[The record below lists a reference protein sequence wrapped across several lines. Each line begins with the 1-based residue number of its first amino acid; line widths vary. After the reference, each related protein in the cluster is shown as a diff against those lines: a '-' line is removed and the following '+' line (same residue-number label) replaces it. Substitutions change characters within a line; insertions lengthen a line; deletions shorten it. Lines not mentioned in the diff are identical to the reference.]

1 MRIMDLLTDDPHPP
15 GEAVGEPGSGV
26 EPAPVS
32 WLRVLLAA
40 ALGPLVTGYAA
51 VATVLALVALT
62 AGRTAFS
69 DTGVLLAARPGWLA
83 AHQVRLGIGGHPLGF
98 LPLLPTLGVVAL
110 AARTAS
116 GAARRLGCRSFRE
129 ARPVLLTITGA
140 HAVFGLVVALCAQGS
155 PVTANPALAFVV
167 PGLLAAAAS
176 CAGITRS
183 CGLPDAVSDRID
195 ALALR
200 GLRVGAM
207 SLAILVACGAAVF
220 TVATGLSWATV
231 SGTYEPGFGTS
242 SGLFLLSLL
251 YLPNAVTAAM
261 SFVTGPGFS
270 IGPLTVGVFGYRGSA
285 VPAVPLLGGLP
296 EHHAAWWPALLV
308 LPAATGAL
316 AGWSLRKADADPAQR
331 IRAVAVAG
339 AVVALG
345 CVVLGTLAGG
355 RLGDGPF
362 DPVSVPVGVASIVA
376 FCWIVIPGS
385 FVAFFAG
392 EHEPPAPPPEALEDN
407 EAFQDADDVDAEEA
421 AEAVEELE
429 AAEASE
435 NSGESEEDEEF
446 SAEDAEFEAEAD
458 AELGLEE
465 PAEDLPDIAPEPGG
479 AVTGGTETC
488 GDVEPDEGDR

>member
-1 MRIMDLLTDDPHPP
+1 MRIMELLTDDPHPP
-15 GEAVGEPGSGV
+15 GETVGDPGP
-26 EPAPVS
+26 EPAAASRV
-32 WLRVLLAA
+32 RVLLASA
-40 ALGPLVTGYAA
+40 FSPLVTGYAA

-69 DTGVLLAARPGWLA
+69 GTGVLLAAGPGWLA
-83 AHQVRLGIGGHPLGF
+83 AHQVRLGIGGHPLGV
-98 LPLLPTLGVVAL
+98 LPLLPTLGVLAL

-116 GAARRLGCRSFRE
+116 GAARRLGCRSFGD
-129 ARPVLLTITGA
+129 AVPVLIAISGA
-140 HAVFGLVVALCAQGS
+140 HAVFGLVIALCAQGS
-155 PVTANPALAFVV
+155 PVTANPLVAFAV
-167 PGLLAAAAS
+167 PGLLAAAAAG
-176 CAGITRS
+176 AGITRS
-183 CGLPDAVSDRID
+183 CGLPDVVADRLD
-195 ALALR
+195 PLALR
-200 GLRVGAM
+200 GLRAGALG
-207 SLAILVACGAAVF
+207 LAVLAACGAAVF
-220 TVATGLSWATV
+220 TVATGLSWPAV
-231 SGTYEPGFGTS
+231 AGTYEPGLGTS
-242 SGLFLLSLL
+242 AGLFLLSLL

-270 IGPLTVGVFGYRGSA
+270 IGPLTVGVFGYRGGA

-316 AGWSLRKADADPAQR
+316 VGWSLRRVAADPAQR

-345 CVVLGTLAGG
+345 CVLLGTLAGG

-362 DPVSVPVGVASIVA
+362 DPVSVPVGVASVVA

-407 EAFQDADDVDAEEA
+407 EAFQDAEAVDAEEA
-421 AEAVEELE
+421 SEAVEELE
-429 AAEASE
+429 ASEA
-435 NSGESEEDEEF
+435 SEEDEAEPD
-446 SAEDAEFEAEAD
+446 EDAEFEAEAD

-465 PAEDLPDIAPEPGG
+465 PAEEAPEPDE

-488 GDVEPDEGDR
+488 GDVEPGEGDR

>member
-1 MRIMDLLTDDPHPP
+1 MLIMDVLTDDPHPP
-15 GEAVGEPGSGV
+15 GEEVGGLRPEAGLPGGARV
-26 EPAPVS
+26 
-32 WLRVLLAA
+32 RVLLAA
-40 ALGPLVTGYAA
+40 ALGPLVTGYTA

-69 DTGVLLAARPGWLA
+69 ATGVLLAAGPGWLA
-83 AHQVRLGIGGHPLGF
+83 AHQVRLGLGGHPLGM
-98 LPLLPTLGVVAL
+98 LPLLPTLGVVVL

-129 ARPVLLTITGA
+129 ARPVLIAIAGA
-140 HAVFGLVVALCAQGS
+140 HAVLGLVIALCAQGS
-155 PVTANPALAFVV
+155 PVTANPVAAFAG

-176 CAGITRS
+176 GVGIIRS
-183 CGLPDAVSDRID
+183 CGLPDVVAERLD

-200 GLRVGAM
+200 GLRAGAL
-207 SLAILVACGAAVF
+207 SLAVLVACGAAVF

-231 SGTYEPGFGTS
+231 SDSYEPGFGTS
-242 SGLFLLSLL
+242 FGLFLLSLL
-251 YLPNAVTAAM
+251 YLPNAVTAAL

-270 IGPLTVGVFGYRGSA
+270 IGPLSVGMFGYRGGA

-308 LPAATGAL
+308 LPAAAGAL

-331 IRAVAVAG
+331 IRAVAAAG

-362 DPVSVPVGVASIVA
+362 DPVSIPVGVASIVA

-407 EAFQDADDVDAEEA
+407 EAFEDAEDVDAEKA
-421 AEAVEELE
+421 SEAVAEFE

-435 NSGESEEDEEF
+435 EPEASEEDEQTA
-446 SAEDAEFEAEAD
+446 AEDAEFEAEAD

-465 PAEDLPDIAPEPGG
+465 PAEEAPEPGE

-488 GDVEPDEGDR
+488 GDVEAAEGDR

>member
-1 MRIMDLLTDDPHPP
+1 MDQLTEEPHPP
-15 GEAVGEPGSGV
+15 GDAVGVPEP
-26 EPAPVS
+26 EPVRASRV
-32 WLRVLLAA
+32 RVLLAA
-40 ALGPLVTGYAA
+40 ALGPLITGYAA
-51 VATVLALVALT
+51 VATVLTLIALT
-62 AGRTAFS
+62 AGRAAFS
-69 DTGVLLAARPGWLA
+69 DAGVLLAAGPGWLA
-83 AHQVRLGIGGHPLGF
+83 AHQVRLGIGGHPLGM

-116 GAARRLGCRSFRE
+116 GGARRLGCRSFRE
-129 ARPVLLTITGA
+129 ARPVLLTVTGA
-140 HAVFGLVVALCAQGS
+140 HAVFGLVVALGVQGS
-155 PVTANPALAFVV
+155 SVTANPLAAFVV
-167 PGLLAAAAS
+167 PGLLAGAAS
-176 CAGITRS
+176 VAGVTRS
-183 CGLPDAVSDRID
+183 CGLPDAVADRLD
-195 ALALR
+195 PLALR
-200 GLRVGAM
+200 GLRVGAT
-207 SLAILVACGAAVF
+207 SLAVLVACGAAVF
-220 TVATGLSWATV
+220 TVATALSWSTV
-231 SGTYEPGFGTS
+231 ADTYEPGLGTS
-242 SGLFLLSLL
+242 SGLFVLSLL
-251 YLPNAVTAAM
+251 YLPNAVTAAL

-270 IGPLTVGVFGYRGSA
+270 IGPLTVGMFGYRGGA

-296 EHHAAWWPALLV
+296 EHHAVWWPALLV

-316 AGWSLRKADADPAQR
+316 AGWALRKVDADPAQR

-362 DPVSVPVGVASIVA
+362 DPVSVPVGVASVVA

-407 EAFQDADDVDAEEA
+407 EAFQDADDVDPEEA

-429 AAEASE
+429 AAAERSEA
-435 NSGESEEDEEF
+435 DEEEPG
-446 SAEDAEFEAEAD
+446 EDAEFEAEAE

-465 PAEDLPDIAPEPGG
+465 PAEEAPEPDE

-488 GDVEPDEGDR
+488 GDVEPDETDR

>member
-15 GEAVGEPGSGV
+15 GAAVGDPRPGV
-26 EPAPVS
+26 EPAGAAR
-32 WLRVLLAA
+32 LRILLAA
-40 ALGPLVTGYAA
+40 ALGPLVTGYTA

-69 DTGVLLAARPGWLA
+69 GTGVLLAAGPGWLA
-83 AHQVRLGIGGHPLGF
+83 AHQVPLGLGGHPLGV

-110 AARTAS
+110 GARTAS

-129 ARPVLLTITGA
+129 ALPVLVTITGA
-140 HAVFGLVVALCAQGS
+140 HAVSGLVVALCAQGS
-155 PVTANPALAFVV
+155 PVTANPVTAFAV

-183 CGLPDAVSDRID
+183 CGLPDVAAERLDP
-195 ALALR
+195 LALR
-200 GLRVGAM
+200 GLRAGAM
-207 SLAILVACGAAVF
+207 GLAVLVTCGAAVF
-220 TVATGLSWATV
+220 TVATGLSWGTV
-231 SGTYEPGFGTS
+231 SDSYEPGFGTS
-242 SGLFLLSLL
+242 FGLFLLSLL
-251 YLPNAVTAAM
+251 YLPNAVTAAL
-261 SFVTGPGFS
+261 SFVAGPGFS
-270 IGPLTVGVFGYRGSA
+270 VGSLTVGMFGYHGGS
-285 VPAVPLLGGLP
+285 VPAVPLLAGLP

-308 LPAATGAL
+308 LPAAAGAL
-316 AGWSLRKADADPAQR
+316 TGWSLRKVDAEPAQR

-362 DPVSVPVGVASIVA
+362 DPVSVPVGVASVVA

-407 EAFQDADDVDAEEA
+407 EAFEDAEEIDVEA
-421 AEAVEELE
+421 ASEAVEELE
-429 AAEASE
+429 AAAV
-435 NSGESEEDEEF
+435 SEED
-446 SAEDAEFEAEAD
+446 AQFEAEAE
-458 AELGLEE
+458 AELGLKE
-465 PAEDLPDIAPEPGG
+465 PAEAAPETGD

-488 GDVEPDEGDR
+488 GDVEPGEGDR

>member
-1 MRIMDLLTDDPHPP
+1 MDLLTEEPHPP
-15 GEAVGEPGSGV
+15 GDEVGAPEP
-26 EPAPVS
+26 EPSPASRV
-32 WLRVLLAA
+32 RVLLAA

-69 DTGVLLAARPGWLA
+69 ATGVLLAAGPGWLA
-83 AHQVRLGIGGHPLGF
+83 AHQVRLGLGGHPLGM
-98 LPLLPTLGVVAL
+98 LPLLPTLGVIAL

-116 GAARRLGCRSFRE
+116 GAARRLGCRSFGE
-129 ARPVLLTITGA
+129 ARPVLITVTAA

-155 PVTANPALAFVV
+155 SVTANPLAAFVV
-167 PGLLAAAAS
+167 PGLLAGAAS
-176 CAGITRS
+176 VAGVTRS
-183 CGLPDAVSDRID
+183 CGLPDAVADRLD
-195 ALALR
+195 PLALR
-200 GLRVGAM
+200 GLRVGAL
-207 SLAILVACGAAVF
+207 SLAVLVACGAAVF

-231 SGTYEPGFGTS
+231 SDTYEPGLGTS

-251 YLPNAVTAAM
+251 YLPNAVTAAL

-270 IGPLTVGVFGYRGSA
+270 IGPLTVGVFGYRGGA

-308 LPAATGAL
+308 LPAAAGAL
-316 AGWSLRKADADPAQR
+316 AGWSLRKVDADPAQR
-331 IRAVAVAG
+331 IRAIAVAG

-362 DPVSVPVGVASIVA
+362 DPVSIPVGVASIVA

-407 EAFQDADDVDAEEA
+407 EAFQDADDVDPE
-421 AEAVEELE
+421 
-429 AAEASE
+429 EASE
-435 NSGESEEDEEF
+435 AVAELETSEEDEEKPD
-446 SAEDAEFEAEAD
+446 EDAEFEAEAE

-465 PAEDLPDIAPEPGG
+465 PAEEAAEPDE

-488 GDVEPDEGDR
+488 GDVEPDETDR

>member
-1 MRIMDLLTDDPHPP
+1 MLIMELLTDDPHPP
-15 GEAVGEPGSGV
+15 GEAVGEPGAGV
-26 EPAPVS
+26 EPAPAS
-32 WLRVLLAA
+32 RLRVLLAA

-62 AGRTAFS
+62 AGRSAFS
-69 DTGVLLAARPGWLA
+69 TTGVLLAAGPGWLA
-83 AHQVRLGIGGHPLGF
+83 AHQVRLGIGGHPLGL

-110 AARTAS
+110 AGRTAS

-129 ARPVLLTITGA
+129 ARPVLITITGT

-155 PVTANPALAFVV
+155 PVTANPALAFAV

-183 CGLPDAVSDRID
+183 CGLPDAVTDRID
-195 ALALR
+195 PLALR

-242 SGLFLLSLL
+242 FGLFLLSLL
-251 YLPNAVTAAM
+251 YLPNAVTAAL

-270 IGPLTVGVFGYRGSA
+270 IGSLSVGMFGYRGGA

-308 LPAATGAL
+308 LPAAAGAL

-385 FVAFFAG
+385 FVAFFTG
-392 EHEPPAPPPEALEDN
+392 EHEPAAPPPEALEDN

-435 NSGESEEDEEF
+435 NSEESEEDEEI

-458 AELGLEE
+458 AELGLDE
-465 PAEDLPDIAPEPGG
+465 PAEDVPEAAPEPGG